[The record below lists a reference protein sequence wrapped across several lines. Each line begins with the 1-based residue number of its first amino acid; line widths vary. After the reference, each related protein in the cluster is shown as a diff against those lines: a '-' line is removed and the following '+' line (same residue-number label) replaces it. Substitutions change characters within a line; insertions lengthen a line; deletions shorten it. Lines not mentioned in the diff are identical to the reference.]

1 MSRHLTD
8 VLASGELDDYH
19 PRPPGPSPI
28 GLGWDVDAEICRE
41 SHCAA
46 CGRQGLEYRPFTRP
60 GSPSLGL
67 RASYRAFAV
76 CPVCGDTQ
84 EF

>member
-1 MSRHLTD
+1 MSRRLTD
-8 VLASGELDDYH
+8 LLASGELDGYQ
-19 PRPPGPSPI
+19 PKPPPPGPFAGPEI
-28 GLGWDVDAEICRE
+28 DREICAE
-41 SHCAA
+41 AHCAA

-60 GSPSLGL
+60 GS
-67 RASYRAFAV
+67 YRAFAV

>member
-1 MSRHLTD
+1 MSRRLTD
-8 VLASGELDDYH
+8 VLATGELDDYQ

-41 SHCAA
+41 AHCAA

-60 GSPSLGL
+60 GS
-67 RASYRAFAV
+67 YRAFAV
-76 CPVCGDTQ
+76 CLACGDTQ